1 MCVPSGASDRS
12 IGGGVQTLCQ
22 MEMRLMRSDCEELSV
37 RLGLCISVYAD
48 LFRAEQLIEGDRTS
62 SIKSMDRWS

>member
-1 MCVPSGASDRS
+1 
-12 IGGGVQTLCQ
+12 
-22 MEMRLMRSDCEELSV
+22 MRSDCEELSV